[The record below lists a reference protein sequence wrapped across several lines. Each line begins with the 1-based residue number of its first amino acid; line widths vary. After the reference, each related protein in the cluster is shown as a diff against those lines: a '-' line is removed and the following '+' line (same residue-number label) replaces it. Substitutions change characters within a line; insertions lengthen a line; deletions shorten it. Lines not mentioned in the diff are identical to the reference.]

1 MARPGSVTAAATLGF
16 LQALIA
22 TVAALGMMFFS
33 WVADSGFW
41 AERELG
47 VGLWALC
54 AVALVGA
61 VLLVAGGVRLR
72 NGTGRGL
79 FLTAVVLQVLLC
91 LFWTYYLYVNDD
103 VYFVPLLIA
112 GVPLT
117 AFFLAAGARAREPA
131 VSRHH

>member
-1 MARPGSVTAAATLGF
+1 MARPGSISAAATLGF
-16 LQALIA
+16 LQALISTA
-22 TVAALGMMFFS
+22 AALGMMFFS

-41 AERELG
+41 GEDELG
-47 VGLWALC
+47 AGLWALC

-79 FLTAVVLQVLLC
+79 FLTAIVLQVVLC
-91 LFWTYYLYVNDD
+91 LFWTAFLYLNDD
-103 VYFVPLLIA
+103 VFFVPLLIA

-117 AFFLAAGARAREPA
+117 AFFLASGARARRSV
-131 VSRHH
+131 VSQHD